1 MTVWSAWGVEPRR
14 TKEHLEVMREEWLAI
29 SVGVEKEKE
38 EQEEEEEEKKL
49 LAAALAA
56 ALS

>member
-1 MTVWSAWGVEPRR
+1 MEPRR

-38 EQEEEEEEKKL
+38 EQEEEEEEKKKL
-49 LAAALAA
+49 LAAVLAA